1 MTLIEWLIHYPPFIA
16 EVSAKLQVE
25 LKGVPISEGQYC
37 GVISDFEQTTP
48 LDFEPGQ
55 CVDNNCMVF
64 FSTRCKVAGMGTD
77 EHRATKSMK
86 KEGSVF
92 GTVDVSWPE
101 GAEDAVPFESIY
113 ASIQRLVAVEE
124 TGFELG

>member
-1 MTLIEWLIHYPPFIA
+1 MTLIEWLLHYPPFVA
-16 EVSAKLQVE
+16 EVSAKFQVE
-25 LKGVPISEGQYC
+25 LKGVPISEGRFA
-37 GVISDFEQTTP
+37 GEITDLEQTAP

-55 CVDNNCMVF
+55 CVDNSCMVF
-64 FSTRCKVAGMGTD
+64 FSTRCKVAGLGTD
-77 EHRATKSMK
+77 EHRTTKPLE

-113 ASIQRLVAVEE
+113 ATIQRVVAVEE